1 MALNTLLGQPSDE
14 QIKALPSRLRNPER
28 IQQHLDAFALHLQGV
43 SYRGIQDHFGWKS
56 LSTAQNSVNR
66 GNELAKKLNLDTEK
80 IKLKLAAAFDELAD
94 ISIAE
99 VRRQVQ
105 DGRLMTVKGPQG
117 VELRHTAGPD
127 PRLIGEAGRG
137 LMRFAEFAGL
147 TDRAPEVTSASTTLI
162 NLSAPADGAS
172 FGSKWSGETVDVAS
186 SDHVSD
192 HSQGSTALKAS
203 DALEGPTVNKA
214 VVVQK

>member
-1 MALNTLLGQPSDE
+1 MALSTLLGEVTPE
-14 QIKALPSRLRNPER
+14 QLKALPGRIRNPDR
-28 IQQHLDAFALHLQGV
+28 VQQHLDAFALRLQGC
-43 SYRGIQDHFGWKS
+43 SYRGIADHFGWKAVC
-56 LSTAQNSVNR
+56 TAQNSVKR
-66 GNELAKKLNLDTEK
+66 GEELAKDLKLDGEK
-80 IKLKLAAAFDELAD
+80 IRLKLAAAFDELAD

-117 VELRHTAGPD
+117 MEIRHTAGPD

-147 TDRAPEVTSASTTLI
+147 TDRAPEVNTSSTTLI

-172 FGSKWSGETVDVAS
+172 FGAKWSNADPEPTTVDVAATS
-186 SDHVSD
+186 E
-192 HSQGSTALKAS
+192 TKELPA
-203 DALEGPTVNKA
+203 
-214 VVVQK
+214 

>member
-1 MALNTLLGQPSDE
+1 MALDTLLGQVTPE
-14 QIKALPSRLRNPER
+14 QLKALPGRIRNPER
-28 IQQHLDAFALHLQGV
+28 IQQHIEAFGLHLQGV

-80 IKLKLAAAFDELAD
+80 IRLKLAAAFDELAD

-147 TDRAPEVTSASTTLI
+147 TDRAPEVNTTSTTLI

-172 FGSKWSGETVDVAS
+172 FASKWNETPIEPTTVDVAAKPVEG
-186 SDHVSD
+186 D
-192 HSQGSTALKAS
+192 QAS
-203 DALEGPTVNKA
+203 
-214 VVVQK
+214 